1 MKKFVDDSEKE
12 YEESLKKRQEV
23 EKTGTTETVAAAD
36 SESDVQQLWI
46 FRKQKKVL
54 IIILRRENR

>member
-12 YEESLKKRQEV
+12 YEESLKQRKEV

-36 SESDVQQLWI
+36 SESDVQPI
-46 FRKQKKVL
+46 MDFSKTEEGPDNYSEK
-54 IIILRRENR
+54 